1 MKSNRLLVEFGE
13 DFHSQHHPDCKYD
26 VKFSFNRICLKRAHQ
41 AIGTAS
47 DCLLKKFLFPNS
59 DCSSSIN
66 PLPTLYHCT
75 GHKLDNKGIS
85 AVRRICDH
93 TGPPPYVLEG
103 PPCIIENQRSMFGNE
118 ETRRLSSTGVV
129 IREAVLHTYRTNSGA
144 RILICAPTNVTCDVL
159 VKSLQEE
166 IPESAI
172 FRANATFREK
182 DEVLLDI
189 LPSCRFKGECFS
201 CPSLEELRKFKV
213 ISSTYMSCFRL
224 HNEGL
229 VAGEFSQMFM
239 LDASST
245 TEPETL
251 VALANF
257 ADEATNVVIT
267 GTPGNRSHWVRSPM
281 ARRNGLMRSYFERL
295 RESKL
300 YESLDPNL
308 ISQL

>member
-1 MKSNRLLVEFGE
+1 MVKSNRVLVEFGE

-47 DCLLKKFLFPNS
+47 DCLFKKFLFPNS
-59 DCSSSIN
+59 DCSSAIN

-75 GHKLDNKGIS
+75 SHKLDEKRIS

-93 TGPPPYVLEG
+93 NGPPPYLLEG
-103 PPCIIENQRSMFGNE
+103 PPCIMISLL
-118 ETRRLSSTGVV
+118 ETSRLSSTGVV
-129 IREAVLHTYRTNSGA
+129 ICEAVLHTYRTNPGA
-144 RILICAPTNVTCDVL
+144 RILICAPTNATCDVL

-172 FRANATFREK
+172 FRANAAFREK
-182 DEVLLDI
+182 NEVLLDI

-257 ADEATNVVIT
+257 VDEATNVVIT
-267 GTPGNRSHWVRSPM
+267 GTPGNCSNWVRSPM